1 MEEVFGGEKVFLPTI
16 NQTFNEFMSM
26 RKVESWLN
34 SLNNETC
41 KFNLKVF
48 PVVLEPME
56 FPEKMVINWVD
67 ETCSSWLF
75 KLI

>member
-1 MEEVFGGEKVFLPTI
+1 
-16 NQTFNEFMSM
+16 M